1 MRSRGVETVLS
12 RSLAMVRSL
21 VDGVRM
27 LFSKVTAAGL
37 LAAALLFSS
46 NVQAAPHNVIV
57 FVADGLRSRM
67 VTPQTAPALAAVRAE
82 GVDFR
87 NSHSLYPTI
96 TTANASAIATG
107 HLLGDTG
114 NFANTIYAGPKP
126 FPAPFASPIGDFEND
141 VILGL
146 MNQRFGGDYLGE
158 TSLLQAARAKGFA
171 TAAIGKTGPVGL
183 QDVTARDG
191 AGTIVLDDSYGRPG
205 AIVLSPEIAAA
216 IKAAGLAPAPPRLG
230 PEFGGGDFRTPGLR
244 RANVEQVAWFVDV
257 ATKVLMP
264 RFKAEGKPF
273 VMVFWSK
280 DPDGTQHG
288 QGDSLNTL
296 TPGINGPTS
305 LAAIRNASN
314 ALQALRDALK
324 AQGLDR
330 DTDILVTADHGFSTK
345 SLESPGSAAAALR
358 YPDIVPGFL
367 PRGFLSIDLA
377 KALALP
383 LFDGKGKPV
392 SPEAGA
398 YPTGGALLGADAAH
412 PAIVVAPNSGTD
424 LIYLPGANAK
434 ALAPRVVEALTRQA
448 YVSAIFVNDAL
459 GAIPGTLP
467 LSRIGLIGAARTPQP
482 SIVVSFKSWSTGC
495 ADPELCGVEIADS
508 GQQQGQGTHG
518 SFGRQDTHNFMAAVG
533 PDFKTRFVDP
543 APVSNADWA
552 NTAAHILGLELS
564 ANGHARGR
572 VMREALVHGGA
583 APAVKV
589 LTVRSKR
596 AANGFMTVLNA
607 QEAAGETYFDAAGMP
622 GRTLGLRP

>member
-1 MRSRGVETVLS
+1 MPPSRP
-12 RSLAMVRSL
+12 
-21 VDGVRM
+21 
-27 LFSKVTAAGL
+27 
-37 LAAALLFSS
+37 LAAAVLAAAALICGPAA
-46 NVQAAPHNVIV
+46 AAPHNLII
-57 FVADGLRSRM
+57 FVADGLRSHS
-67 VTPQTAPALAAVRAE
+67 VTPKTAPALAAVRAE
-82 GVDFR
+82 GVDFP

-114 NFANTIYAGPKP
+114 DFANTIYAGPRP
-126 FPAPFASPIGDFEND
+126 FPAPFASPIGDFEDD
-141 VILGL
+141 VMLGL

-158 TSLLQAARAKGFA
+158 TSLLQAARARGFA
-171 TAAIGKTGPVGL
+171 TAAIGKTGPVGV

-191 AGTIVLDDSYGRPG
+191 TGTIVLDDSYGRAD
-205 AIVLSPEIAAA
+205 AIALSPEIAAA
-216 IKAAGLAPAPPRLG
+216 IKAAGLPAAPPRLG
-230 PEFGGGDFRTPGLR
+230 PEFSGGDFRTPGLR
-244 RANVEQVAWFVDV
+244 KANVEQVGWFVDV

-264 RFKAEGKPF
+264 RFRAEGKPF

-280 DPDGTQHG
+280 DPDGSQHG
-288 QGDSLNTL
+288 QGDSLNKL

-345 SLESPGSAAAALR
+345 SLESPGSGAAALR
-358 YPDIVPGFL
+358 YADIVPGFL

-383 LFDGKGKPV
+383 LFNGRGKPV

-398 YPTGGALLGADAAH
+398 YPTGGALLGADPAH

-424 LIYLPGANAK
+424 LIYLPGPDAK
-434 ALAPRVVEALTRQA
+434 ALAPRVVEILTRQD
-448 YVSAIFVNDAL
+448 YVGAIFVNDAL

-467 LSRIGLIGAARTPQP
+467 MSRIGLIGAARTPQP

-518 SFGRQDTHNFMAAVG
+518 SFGRQDTHNFMAAIG
-533 PDFKTRFVDP
+533 PDFRARYVDP

-552 NTAAHILGLELS
+552 NTAARVLGLQFS

-572 VMREALVHGGA
+572 VMSEALAQGGA
-583 APAVKV
+583 PPPVKA
-589 LTVRSKR
+589 LTVRSR
-596 AANGFMTVLNA
+596 PAANGFMTVLNA
-607 QEAAGETYFDAAGMP
+607 QVAGGETYFDAAGMP
-622 GRTLGLRP
+622 GRTLGLKP

>member
-1 MRSRGVETVLS
+1 
-12 RSLAMVRSL
+12 
-21 VDGVRM
+21 
-27 LFSKVTAAGL
+27 
-37 LAAALLFSS
+37 
-46 NVQAAPHNVIV
+46 
-57 FVADGLRSRM
+57 M

-87 NSHSLYPTI
+87 NSHSLFPTI

-114 NFANTIYAGPKP
+114 DFANTIYAGPQA
-126 FPAPFASPIGDFEND
+126 FPAPFASPIGDFEDD
-141 VILGL
+141 VMLGL
-146 MNQRFGGDYLGE
+146 MNQRFAGNYLGE

-171 TAAIGKTGPVGL
+171 TAAIGKTGPVGV

-191 AGTIVLDDSYGRPG
+191 TGTVVIDDSFGRSE
-205 AIVLSPEIAAA
+205 AIRLSPEIAAA
-216 IKAAGLAPAPPRLG
+216 IKAAGLAPAPPRQG
-230 PEFGGGDFRTPGLR
+230 PEFSGGDFKTPGLKK
-244 RANVEQVAWFVDV
+244 ANVEQQAWFVDV

-288 QGDSLNTL
+288 QGDSLNKL
-296 TPGINGPTS
+296 VPGINGPTS

-314 ALQALRDALK
+314 DLQALRDALK

-345 SLESPGSAAAALR
+345 SLESPGSAAAGFR

-377 KALALP
+377 KALGLP
-383 LFDGKGKPV
+383 LFSGKGEPV
-392 SPEAGA
+392 HPEAGV
-398 YPTGGALLGADAAH
+398 YPKGGALLGADPAH
-412 PAIVVAPNSGTD
+412 PAIVVAPNSGAD
-424 LIYLPGANAK
+424 LIYLPGPEAK

-459 GAIPGTLP
+459 GAIPGSLP
-467 LSRIGLIGAARTPQP
+467 MSRIGLIGAARTPQP
-482 SIVVSFKSWSTGC
+482 SIVVSFRSFSTGC
-495 ADPELCGVEIADS
+495 DDPELCGVEISDS

-518 SFGRQDTHNFMAAVG
+518 TLSRQDTHNFMAAVG
-533 PDFKTRFVDP
+533 PDFKTGFVDP

-552 NTAAHILGLELS
+552 NTAARILGLQLS
-564 ANGHARGR
+564 ARGHLIGR
-572 VMREALVHGGA
+572 VMTEALKDGGPP
-583 APAVKV
+583 PAVKAV
-589 LTVRSKR
+589 TVRSAP
-596 AANGFMTVLNA
+596 AANGFVTILNA
-607 QEAAGETYFDAAGMP
+607 QVAGGETYPDAAGAP
-622 GRTLGLRP
+622 GRAIGLKP